1 MSRIAVLG
9 AGAFGTALALVLA
22 RMGREVVL
30 WARDAEALMRD
41 RVSPRLPIAMLPPE
55 LTLTGDLDQA
65 RAETVLLAI
74 PAQALGG
81 FLLQHQERL
90 NGRRLVACCKGIDLT
105 TLEGPSALI
114 RRICPEATPA
124 LISGP
129 GFAADL
135 AAGLPTA
142 MTLACAGPQAKALQA
157 ELSGGSLRLY
167 LSSDLTGV
175 ELGGAIKNVIAIA
188 CGIVIGAG
196 LGESARAALLTRGNA
211 EMTRFAMAHGADPH
225 TLSGLAGLGDL
236 VLTCGS
242 DKSRNFRHGLAIGRG
257 APTEPGT
264 TVEGVATTFALARAA
279 QAAGV
284 DMPITQVLAKVLEGH
299 MDVAS
304 AMQSLLARPL
314 KAE

>member
-22 RMGREVVL
+22 RSGREVTL
-30 WARDAEALMRD
+30 WARDAEALIATRT
-41 RVSPRLPIAMLPPE
+41 SPRLPGTPLPPE
-55 LTLTGDLDQA
+55 LTLTGDLS
-65 RAETVLLAI
+65 RADAQTVLLAV
-74 PAQALGG
+74 PAQSLGG
-81 FLLQHQERL
+81 FLAQNAEALD
-90 NGRRLVACCKGIDLT
+90 GRNLVACCKGIDLT
-105 TLEGPSALI
+105 TLSGPSSLI
-114 RRICPEATPA
+114 KAACPAAIPA

-142 MTLACAGPQAKALQA
+142 MTLACAHPEGEALQA
-157 ELSGGSLRLY
+157 QLSGGSLRLY
-167 LSSDLTGV
+167 LSPDLTGV

-211 EMTRFAMAHGADPH
+211 EMTRFAMAKGANAH
-225 TLSGLAGLGDL
+225 TLAGLAGLGDL

-242 DKSRNFRHGLAIGRG
+242 EKSRNFRHGLAIGRG
-257 APTEPGT
+257 EATDASA
-264 TVEGVATTFALARAA
+264 TVEGVATTFALSRAA
-279 QAAGV
+279 KDLGV
-284 DMPITQVLAKVLEGH
+284 EMPITETLAAVLNGQ
-299 MDVAS
+299 MDVEN